1 MRKKF
6 LLLVGMFGVAI
17 GAASFDTANALTNSQ
32 ISGAT
37 GLPVGMSTS
46 EDGRYIAFLSNDN
59 TLVSGDT
66 NNVDAFLR
74 DTVSNTTTM
83 LSVSTSGI
91 KENSFSRRV
100 MLSGNA
106 RYALISS
113 NAGNLATGGVNGSTN
128 VYLRDIKL
136 GTTSLVIAGG
146 SGISFYGEGL
156 SEDGRFIYYS
166 GVGGPDDG
174 KLFVKDTVSNTTTRV
189 DINTS
194 GTGIAWTIQTQVDLS
209 CDGRFAVIASGAS
222 DLVSGDTNGYTD
234 IFLIDSMNGHI
245 IKNLTINANG
255 SSQFPRITCDGNHVV
270 FYSDANNLVSTDTN
284 SSSDLFE
291 YDIPNDSFKLV
302 SLDNSGNQYGT
313 LSSATGGLSPNDA
326 SADMSLDGRYIV
338 FSIDK
343 LTGSTET
350 SGQIL
355 LRDTVSNT
363 TTALTSGSVIAD
375 RPQITYDGR
384 TTYYAY
390 ASTTSYLQYRTIYV
404 ATSYL

>member
-1 MRKKF
+1 
-6 LLLVGMFGVAI
+6 MFGVAI